1 MRISDWSSDVCS
13 SDLCCSRSPRPAGR
27 PHKRASAA
35 SQAGRAYRSWQNPGA
50 RDAAEMRGARLGGAA
65 EGLEIDPHQSEM
77 FRIAAGPLEIVEDRK
92 STRLNS
98 SH

>member
-1 MRISDWSSDVCS
+1 MRISDLSSDVCP
-13 SDLCCSRSPRPAGR
+13 SDLAGR

-77 FRIAAGPLEIVEDRK
+77 FRIAAGPLEIVEERPK
-92 STRLNS
+92 IGRASCRERVCQYV
-98 SH
+98 